1 MMRWDDSQLIER
13 ACAAKTRFMSS
24 TAKKRDYRLGKR
36 AEKKEETRLRIVEAA
51 VDLHC
56 TLGPARTTVSQIAER
71 AGVQRHTYYAHFP
84 DERSLFLACSSLAL
98 ERGPLP
104 DVEQLSTFP
113 PGSDRVRHGLE
124 LFYRWFEQNAGH
136 AACVL
141 RDAEHHAL
149 TRQMVDLRISPV
161 FARAREI
168 MAGDLPERS
177 RALLA
182 VALDFACWKRLS
194 QTCSTPEAAALM
206 SDAIAALA

>member
-1 MMRWDDSQLIER
+1 MSRTATKR
-13 ACAAKTRFMSS
+13 A
-24 TAKKRDYRLGKR
+24 YRLSKR
-36 AEKKEETRLRIVEAA
+36 AEKKEKTRRRIVEAA

-71 AGVQRHTYYAHFP
+71 AGVQRHTYYAHFT

-124 LFYRWFEQNAGH
+124 LFYRWFDQNAAH
-136 AACVL
+136 ASCAL

-149 TRQMVDLRISPV
+149 TREMVELRIAPT
-161 FARAREI
+161 FAEAREI
-168 MAGDLPERS
+168 MAEDLSERS

-182 VALDFACWKRLS
+182 VALDLACWKRLS
-194 QTCSTPEAAALM
+194 ETCSVQEAAALM
-206 SDAIAALA
+206 SNAIAALA